1 MLNYLII
8 IVLLTTEI
16 NSLQNNITNY
26 CFSNDTECKGDYSL
40 NGVYT
45 TKCQKVC
52 KGKYDYKCSYHICA
66 LNKESCDTHNKQLQM
81 FGLMSFSLNTKIQ
94 NCPASTHKISIND
107 FCINAINC
115 YENELKL
122 LRNGFFLKKKF
133 KVCECKGDLTYKC
146 IKGVC
151 TRNDKACNLLNK
163 NKVNDLKNQLKK
175 AGIKNCE
182 KLSRF

>member
-1 MLNYLII
+1 MLKYFIF

-16 NSLQNNITNY
+16 NSLQNDITDY

-45 TKCQKVC
+45 IKCQKVC
-52 KGKYDYKCSYHICA
+52 KGKYDYKCSDHICA
-66 LNKESCDTHNKQLQM
+66 INKESCDTHNKQLQIN
-81 FGLMSFSLNTKIQ
+81 GSITKIK
-94 NCPASTHKISIND
+94 NCPVNTQKISIYD
-107 FCINAINC
+107 FCINAIDC
-115 YENELKL
+115 YETKLKL

-133 KVCECKGDLTYKC
+133 KVCECKGDLTYEC
-146 IKGVC
+146 VKGVC
-151 TRNDKACNLLNK
+151 TKNDKACNLLNK

-182 KLSRF
+182 KLTRF